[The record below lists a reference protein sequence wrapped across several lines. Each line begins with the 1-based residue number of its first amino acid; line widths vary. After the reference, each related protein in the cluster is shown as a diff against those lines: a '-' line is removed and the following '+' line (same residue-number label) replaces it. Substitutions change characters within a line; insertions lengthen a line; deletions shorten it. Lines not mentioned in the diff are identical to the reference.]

1 MKLKRIKYKLLLV
14 FMPIFLLSFIALSS
28 ISYYLSSNAL
38 SKSVE
43 ETGKAVGREYAVKV
57 SDYIEEAIIQQ
68 EAFATE
74 IVYMGVVN
82 DQQRLVK
89 ALEWSRSRSKVLEST
104 VFIAPSGSAVRSDGT
119 TVELGDREYFKKVME
134 TKAPVVSELI
144 TSRTTGKTAFNVAV
158 PVMDGNQLLGVLTGS
173 FAMEKLGS
181 LIKDLEFLDSGYGL
195 IVDDSGIVIAFPE
208 AEEAVGKLDLS
219 KEDIDTSLKT
229 KEGKLD
235 RNLMELYAQSM
246 KENVQTVGKYSS
258 IKGVEV
264 IGTFTPI
271 TLAGD
276 RHWNILIAAPAAEE
290 YGPVNTL
297 TRSLVLI
304 SLICILISV
313 VVTLIFSSKM
323 SKIFIRLKDEC
334 FVMAEGDF
342 SNIDE
347 SVTTHDELGQASA
360 GLMKMRSNVRELIA
374 RAMDGIEQVASSS
387 QQLTA
392 VSEQSASAANQVAD
406 SVVEIASSAEAQAI
420 SIKHLEEE
428 SKRMLE
434 GLDQIDSSAEAVERI
449 SLTTR
454 QNADSGLLKVE
465 EAIAQMKK
473 VGQGSGEM
481 QETVTKLQNGF
492 DEIFQIVD
500 LITSIAEQTN
510 LLALNAAIEAAR
522 AGENGRGFSV
532 VADEVRKLAEES
544 RTAADQIRL
553 LVKDNQEN
561 VKMTVHVSN
570 ESAESIG
577 LGITHVLSTGESF
590 KGIKASIEN
599 LSKELGGVSDSIN
612 QLTEISRSFYGQL
625 DEINEMSD
633 KASGEAQNVSATT
646 EQQLAA
652 MQEVAS
658 SSQSLSEM
666 AGKLQEVIAAFK
678 I

>member
-14 FMPIFLLSFIALSS
+14 FMPVFLLSFIVLSA

-38 SKSVE
+38 STSVE
-43 ETGKAVGREYAVKV
+43 ETGMAIGREYAVKV
-57 SDYIEEAIIQQ
+57 SDYVEQAIIQQ
-68 EAFATE
+68 EAFAAE
-74 IVYMGVVN
+74 IVYMGAAGN
-82 DQQRLVK
+82 QQQLVK
-89 ALEWSRSRSKVLEST
+89 ALEWSRSRSRVLESA
-104 VFIAPSGSAVRSDGT
+104 VFIAPSGAAVRSDGT
-119 TVELGDREYFKKVME
+119 AVELGDRDYFKKVME

-181 LIKDLEFLDSGYGL
+181 LMSDLKFLDSGYGL

-208 AEEAVGKLDLS
+208 AEETVGKLDLS

-229 KEGKLD
+229 REAKLD
-235 RNLMELYAQSM
+235 RKLMDLYARSM
-246 KENVQTVGKYSS
+246 KENVQVVGKYNSISS
-258 IKGVEV
+258 VEV

-271 TLAGD
+271 ALAGD
-276 RHWNILIAAPAAEE
+276 RQWNILIAAPAAEE
-290 YGPVNTL
+290 YKPVNTL
-297 TRSLVLI
+297 ARSMLLI

-313 VVTLIFSSKM
+313 VVTLIFSSRM
-323 SKIFIRLKDEC
+323 SRIFIGLKDEC
-334 FVMAEGDF
+334 LVMAEGDF
-342 SNIDE
+342 SNRNE
-347 SVTTHDELGQASA
+347 VVKTHDELGQASA

-374 RAMDGIEQVASSS
+374 RAMDGVEQVASSS

-406 SVVEIASSAEAQAI
+406 SVGEIASGAEAQAV
-420 SIKHLEEE
+420 SIKKLGGE
-428 SKRMLE
+428 SKRIME
-434 GLDQIDSSAEAVERI
+434 GLEQIDSSAKTVESI
-449 SLTTR
+449 SMTAR

-465 EAIAQMKK
+465 EAIARMEK

-481 QETVTKLQNGF
+481 QETVAKLQNGF
-492 DEIFQIVD
+492 AEIFQIVD
-500 LITSIAEQTN
+500 LITSISEQTN

-544 RTAADQIRL
+544 RTAADRIRL

-561 VKMTVHVSN
+561 VKMTVQVSN

-577 LGITHVLSTGESF
+577 LGITHVFSTGESF
-590 KGIKASIEN
+590 KEIKASIES
-599 LSKELGGVSDSIN
+599 LSKEIEGVSVSID
-612 QLTEISRSFYGQL
+612 QLAGIATSFYGQL
-625 DEINEMSD
+625 DKINEMSD
-633 KASGEAQNVSATT
+633 KTSDEAQNVSAAT

-652 MQEVAS
+652 MQEVAG

-666 AGKLQEVIAAFK
+666 AGNLQEIIAEFK

>member
-14 FMPIFLLSFIALSS
+14 FMPIFLMSFIALSV
-28 ISYYLSSNAL
+28 ISYYLSSHAL

-43 ETGKAVGREYAVKV
+43 ETGMAVGREYAVKV
-57 SDYIEEAIIQQ
+57 SDYIEQAIIQQ
-68 EAFATE
+68 EAFAAE
-74 IVYMGVVN
+74 IAYMGAAE
-82 DQQRLVK
+82 DQQQLVK
-89 ALEWSRSRSKVLEST
+89 ALEWSRSRSRVLEST
-104 VFIAPSGSAVRSDGT
+104 VFIGPSGSAVRSDGT

-134 TKAPVVSELI
+134 TKSPVVSELV

-158 PVMDGNQLLGVLTGS
+158 PVMDGNQFLGVLTGS

-181 LIKDLEFLDSGYGL
+181 LMNDLKFLDSGYGI
-195 IVDDSGIVIAFPE
+195 IVDDSGIVIAFPK
-208 AEEAVGKLDLS
+208 AEETVGKLDLS

-229 KEGKLD
+229 KDAKLD
-235 RNLMELYAQSM
+235 RNLMELYARSM
-246 KENVQTVGKYSS
+246 KENVQVVGRYSS
-258 IKGVEV
+258 INGVEV

-276 RHWNILIAAPAAEE
+276 RQWNILIAAPAVEE

-297 TRSLVLI
+297 AHSMVLI

-313 VVTLIFSSKM
+313 VVTLIFSDRM
-323 SKIFIRLKDEC
+323 SKVFIRLRDEC
-334 FVMAEGDF
+334 LVMAEGDF

-347 SVTTHDELGQASA
+347 VVATQDEMGQASA

-374 RAMDGIEQVASSS
+374 KAMDGIEQVASSS

-392 VSEQSASAANQVAD
+392 VSEQSANAANQVAD
-406 SVVEIASSAEAQAI
+406 SVGEIASGAEAQAR
-420 SIKHLEEE
+420 SINNLEEE
-428 SKRMLE
+428 SKKIME
-434 GLDQIDSSAEAVERI
+434 GLEQIDSSAETVERI
-449 SLTTR
+449 SLAAI
-454 QNADSGLLKVE
+454 QNADSGLIKVE

-481 QETVTKLQNGF
+481 QKTVTKLQNGF
-492 DEIFQIVD
+492 AEIFQIVD

-544 RTAADQIRL
+544 RTAADRIRL

-561 VKMTVHVSN
+561 VKMTVQVSN

-577 LGITHVLSTGESF
+577 LGITNVVSTGESF

-599 LSKELGGVSDSIN
+599 LSKEISEVSVSID
-612 QLTEISRSFYGQL
+612 QLTEIGRSFYGQL

-633 KASGEAQNVSATT
+633 KTSEEAQNVSAAT

-666 AGKLQEVIAAFK
+666 AGNLQEVIAAFK